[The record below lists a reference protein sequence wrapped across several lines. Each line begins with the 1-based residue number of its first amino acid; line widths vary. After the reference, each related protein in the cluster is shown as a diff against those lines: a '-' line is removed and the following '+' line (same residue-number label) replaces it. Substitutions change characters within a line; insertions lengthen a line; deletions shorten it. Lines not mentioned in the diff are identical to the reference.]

1 MSRYLFD
8 EMAIERDIVC
18 LLSIINASE
27 KNHDLLSGYFP
38 EKGIFYTEWTLIQEL
53 LIGTAVKL
61 RLIDEL
67 FREAG
72 KTISYPIS
80 SVGQLISNPGEDK
93 VDLSFREACNKII
106 HAKDFI
112 PQSKVSKI
120 VDNFEDRVYLPFIKL
135 VGKKGKS
142 NWNAIIDIRKYC
154 ACALTLLDIY
164 DMSEVYSRTG
174 EL

>member
-8 EMAIERDIVC
+8 EMAIERDVVC

-27 KNHDLLSGYFP
+27 KNHDLLSEYLPGT
-38 EKGIFYTEWTLIQEL
+38 GIFYTEWTLIQEL

-67 FREAG
+67 FRAAG

-80 SVGQLISNPGEDK
+80 SVGQLTSIPGGDK

-106 HAKDFI
+106 HAKDFV
-112 PQSKVSKI
+112 PQSKVSKLLMI
-120 VDNFEDRVYLPFIKL
+120 MKIECIFRLLNLMEKRENQ
-135 VGKKGKS
+135 VGMS
-142 NWNAIIDIRKYC
+142 
-154 ACALTLLDIY
+154 LLI
-164 DMSEVYSRTG
+164 SGSIAFAP
-174 EL
+174 

>member
-8 EMAIERDIVC
+8 EMAIERDVVC

-27 KNHDLLSGYFP
+27 KNHDLLSAYLPGT
-38 EKGIFYTEWTLIQEL
+38 GIFYTEWTLIQEL

-67 FREAG
+67 FRAAG

-80 SVGQLISNPGEDK
+80 SVGQLTSIPGEDK
-93 VDLSFREACNKII
+93 VDLSFRETCNKII
-106 HAKDFI
+106 HAKDFV

-120 VDNFEDRVYLPFIKL
+120 IDDYEDRVYLPFIKL
-135 VGKKGKS
+135 DGKKGKS
-142 NWNAIIDIRKYC
+142 SWNVIIDIGKYC
-154 ACALTLLDIY
+154 ICALTLLDAY

>member
-8 EMAIERDIVC
+8 EMAIERDVVC

-27 KNHDLLSGYFP
+27 KNHDILSGHLP
-38 EKGIFYTEWTLIQEL
+38 ETSIFYTEWTLIQEL

-67 FREAG
+67 FKETG
-72 KTISYPIS
+72 KPISYSIS
-80 SVGQLISNPGEDK
+80 SVGELILDSGENT
-93 VDLSFREACNKII
+93 VNLSFREACNKIV
-106 HAKDFI
+106 HAKDFA

-142 NWNAIIDIRKYC
+142 NWNAIIDIGKYC
-154 ACALTLLDIY
+154 TCALTLLDTY
-164 DMSEVYSRTG
+164 DMSEVSFRTG

>member
-8 EMAIERDIVC
+8 EMAIERDVVC

-27 KNHDLLSGYFP
+27 INHDLLSGHLP
-38 EKGIFYTEWTLIQEL
+38 GAGIFYTEWTLIQEL

-72 KTISYPIS
+72 KTISYSIS
-80 SVGQLISNPGEDK
+80 SVGRLISDSDENM
-93 VDLSFREACNKII
+93 VDLSFREACNKIV
-106 HAKDFI
+106 HAKDFV
-112 PQSKVSKI
+112 PQSRVSKI
-120 VDNFEDRVYLPFIKL
+120 IDDFEDRVYLPFIKL
-135 VGKKGKS
+135 EGKKGKS
-142 NWNAIIDIRKYC
+142 TWNAIIDIGKYC
-154 ACALTLLDIY
+154 ACALTLLDAY
-164 DMSEVYSRTG
+164 DMSEVSFRTG